1 MRDLTKNPYSTDE
14 QRVVKFLAEAQD
26 DDGIGGGD
34 DPIGLM
40 LVSWRGAVLLADTQA
55 AEIAKL
61 RAAMRVNALRWGY
74 THAQIDELLSNLST
88 ESLDESRR
96 A

>member
-1 MRDLTKNPYSTDE
+1 MRDLTTHPYSTEE
-14 QRVVKFLAEAQD
+14 QRVVDFLAEAQD

-34 DPIGLM
+34 DPIGFM

-55 AEIAKL
+55 AEIENL

-74 THAQIDELLSNLST
+74 SHQQIDELLSSLSNGVA
-88 ESLDESRR
+88 R
-96 A
+96 